1 MLTST
6 GCAWRGWHLGEQC
19 IPDIGGQPFILL
31 SSGFGNYLARP
42 LFRERHSPDM
52 SEAEA
57 TKLMHDALRVC
68 FYRDKQS
75 INKFKL
81 ATVTAAGVKISE
93 PFMLETNWNYKVR
106 QYLFSLQCIRLS
118 SSLSCTLEGVSSTQ
132 SLRLFRSILEG
143 SHARDKI
150 CPLLGPIAFL

>member
-1 MLTST
+1 MCS
-6 GCAWRGWHLGEQC
+6 GAEPW
-19 IPDIGGQPFILL
+19 
-31 SSGFGNYLARP
+31 SAGFGNYLARP

-52 SEAEA
+52 NEAEA

-81 ATVTAAGVKISE
+81 ATVTAGGIKISE

-106 QYLFSLQCIRLS
+106 HL
-118 SSLSCTLEGVSSTQ
+118 Q
-132 SLRLFRSILEG
+132 SLRRERLKSFLSTTFEGACSIRKSTTKCAAQPVVFG
-143 SHARDKI
+143 V
-150 CPLLGPIAFL
+150 